1 MINRSIFLLFV
12 CVLCA
17 GLCLS
22 ACRTSD
28 KARDKAELQNSVQS
42 LTLCELVNSSSEG
55 KNLPEEITI
64 EAVVKQIFICPPC
77 PENAECEYCPPDFIL
92 FEDGGCSFK
101 TNPPEKLSFIQGRRY
116 RLLMR
121 KSGWKT
127 DREDYLSYYI
137 VNAAQK

>member
-1 MINRSIFLLFV
+1 MIKRYIFSLFA

-28 KARDKAELQNSVQS
+28 KARDKTEVQNSGQS
-42 LTLCELVNSSSEG
+42 LTLCELISSSREG
-55 KNLPEEITI
+55 KELPDEITV

-77 PENAECEYCPPDFIL
+77 PENADCEYCPPDFIL

-101 TNPPEKLSFIQGRRY
+101 INPTEKLSFIQGKRY